1 MIIKNGKVFQEDGS
15 YKVTDLYVENGRI
28 VASADEVT
36 DKTQLDASGL
46 KVLPGLVDIHSHGA
60 VRHDFSD
67 ADVDGLRT
75 ILQYEKSQGITSY
88 CPTSMT
94 LPKEEL
100 LKIFQTA
107 KDVEQDET
115 CARIVGINMEGPFLD
130 PAKKGAHVEG
140 YIRKPDIEFFRA
152 CNEAAGGMIKLV
164 TLAPNMEGSEEFIR
178 ELHNEV
184 VISIGHTAADYGC
197 AAEAMKE
204 GALHVTHLYNAMNPM
219 GHREPGV
226 IGAAADNQDCM
237 VELIGDG
244 IHIHPVT
251 VRNTF
256 RLFGDSRVVLISDS
270 MMATGMENGLYE
282 LGGQEVTMKDRKA
295 TLADGTI
302 AGSAT
307 CLFDCMKCVI
317 SMGVPEIEAILAA
330 TANPARSIGIYNEVG
345 SLTPG
350 KRADIVL
357 TDEELNIV
365 KVL

>member
-1 MIIKNGKVFQEDGS
+1 MIIKNGNVFQEDGS
-15 YKVTDLYVENGRI
+15 YKVTDLYIENGRI
-28 VASADEVT
+28 AASEDEVT
-36 DKTQLDASGL
+36 DKTQLDAAGL

-67 ADVDGLRT
+67 ADVDGLKI

-130 PAKKGAHVEG
+130 PSKKGAHVEG
-140 YIRKPDIEFFRA
+140 YIRKPDIEFFRE
-152 CNEAAGGMIKLV
+152 CNEAAGGLIKLV

-184 VISIGHTAADYGC
+184 VISVGHTAADYNC
-197 AAEAMKE
+197 AAEAMKQ

-226 IGAAADNQDCM
+226 IGAAADNENCM

-244 IHIHPVT
+244 IHIHPAT

-270 MMATGMENGLYE
+270 MMATGMENGIY
-282 LGGQEVTMKDRKA
+282 RNA

-307 CLFDCMKCVI
+307 CLFGCMKSVI
-317 SMGVPEIEAILAA
+317 SMGVPEREAILAA
-330 TANPARSIGIYNEVG
+330 TANPARSIGIYDEVG

>member
-1 MIIKNGKVFQEDGS
+1 M
-15 YKVTDLYVENGRI
+15 
-28 VASADEVT
+28 
-36 DKTQLDASGL
+36 
-46 KVLPGLVDIHSHGA
+46 
-60 VRHDFSD
+60 
-67 ADVDGLRT
+67 
-75 ILQYEKSQGITSY
+75 
-88 CPTSMT
+88 
-94 LPKEEL
+94 
-100 LKIFQTA
+100 
-107 KDVEQDET
+107 
-115 CARIVGINMEGPFLD
+115 
-130 PAKKGAHVEG
+130 EG
-140 YIRKPDIEFFRA
+140 YIRKPDIEFFRE
-152 CNEAAGGMIKLV
+152 CNEAAGGLIKLV

-184 VISIGHTAADYGC
+184 VISVGHTAADYNC
-197 AAEAMKE
+197 AAEAMKQ

-226 IGAAADNQDCM
+226 IGAAADNENCM

-244 IHIHPVT
+244 IHIHPAT
-251 VRNTF
+251 VRNNF

-270 MMATGMENGLYE
+270 MMATGMENGIYE

-307 CLFDCMKCVI
+307 CLFGCMKSVI
-317 SMGVPEIEAILAA
+317 SMGVPEREAILAA
-330 TANPARSIGIYNEVG
+330 TANPARSIGIYDEVG